1 MSWILN
7 VMSGCYATVPAL
19 LKPPPAPTRGSVS
32 VAASDVVVIVGGGA
46 PHQHGPLPQSA
57 PILPCS
63 ADAPLLAHLGLTGER
78 EQLLQLQF
86 QHRYLSQG
94 HDGQPPQFGLRRG
107 DSAFLGPPELLVAA
121 SGGHAHDLT
130 EGNPSPLTPAAATS
144 CSATAT
150 AGYDADAI
158 QRIPLASPTLESRAA
173 AKVFQVQ
180 PRARAGGGNLQATAV
195 SAAVQAQAA
204 AAQAAMRIAAAQPM
218 KGLTA
223 AAAAGGMGRPAATPP
238 TAEASPAAGWASS
251 AGTA

>member
-1 MSWILN
+1 
-7 VMSGCYATVPAL
+7 MSGCYATVPAL
-19 LKPPPAPTRGSVS
+19 LKPLPAPTRGSVS
-32 VAASDVVVIVGGGA
+32 VAASDVVVIGGGGA

-57 PILPCS
+57 PILPFS

-94 HDGQPPQFGLRRG
+94 HDGQPPQFGLRGG
-107 DSAFLGPPELLVAA
+107 DSAFLGPPELLAAA

-130 EGNPSPLTPAAATS
+130 EGNLVPAHS
-144 CSATAT
+144 CRSNILPRDGHRRVQRGCNPEDTAC
-150 AGYDADAI
+150 
-158 QRIPLASPTLESRAA
+158 IPHPGEPRGCEG
-173 AKVFQVQ
+173 FPDQ

-195 SAAVQAQAA
+195 SAAVQPQAA

-238 TAEASPAAGWASS
+238 TAEASPAAGWASP